1 MKVPSVALILDQDAD
16 SKADKAEKKA
26 VHHGDST
33 PHLANKDVAG
43 LVMTFTV
50 CHGLLMAQFEIHG
63 LPNLIAWWI
72 FPWQTVSHNQRVKIM
87 ETLEYHGNIVG
98 IGRDQVSKYGSIWEN
113 LPFGSCRKRCI
124 RMA

>member
-1 MKVPSVALILDQDAD
+1 MDPIPLGLVPSGYD
-16 SKADKAEKKA
+16 
-26 VHHGDST
+26 VHSLPWFVDG
-33 PHLANKDVAG
+33 PVRNRW
-43 LVMTFTV
+43 FTELNSMV
-50 CHGLLMAQFEIHG
+50 DLSMA
-63 LPNLIAWWI
+63 IA
-72 FPWQTVSHNQRVKIM
+72 VSHNQRVKIM